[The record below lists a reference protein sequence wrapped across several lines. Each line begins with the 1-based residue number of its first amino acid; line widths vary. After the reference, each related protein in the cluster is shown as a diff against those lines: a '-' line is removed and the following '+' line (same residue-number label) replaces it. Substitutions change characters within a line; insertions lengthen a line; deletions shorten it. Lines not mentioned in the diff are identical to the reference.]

1 LLNSLGGIYEEI
13 ITALQESVDTWERGL
28 NATSGAIVP
37 EKTFWFLID
46 FAWKA
51 GQWRYKS
58 IDESPG
64 LTKSP
69 YPQVISL
76 EWGLVSGRRLFYLL
90 DDQSKDKI

>member
-1 LLNSLGGIYEEI
+1 MLQPPQNSE
-13 ITALQESVDTWERGL
+13 A
-28 NATSGAIVP
+28 P
-37 EKTFWFLID
+37 
-46 FAWKA
+46 
-51 GQWRYKS
+51 
-58 IDESPG
+58 SP